1 MVHLN
6 FLVRF
11 TFLIVW
17 VVLGFLALL
26 LMSPL
31 RMSNIKKKVISYW
44 SKVLLLLIRLRV
56 IRKGSENEL
65 PAYPF
70 VVVANHIS
78 WVDIFVLLSVL
89 PVSFI
94 AKLEI
99 KKWFFLGNLVEM
111 AGTIFIDRNRRKSLL
126 EVAKKITQKS
136 VDNNKSYAF
145 FPEAKT
151 STGKTIQQFHSGLF
165 SLFLEN
171 QELTLLPVLIKY
183 KKDDAFTEVCAYVG
197 DTTLLESVVRIIKN
211 SNLSAEVQIM
221 SVSTIKNNGD
231 NKPGVAR
238 KYLAS
243 QTRLKMLEIYHQ

>member
-1 MVHLN
+1 MFYLN

-31 RMSNIKKKVISYW
+31 RMSNIKKKVIYYW

-145 FPEAKT
+145 FPEGKT

-171 QELTLLPVLIKY
+171 Q
-183 KKDDAFTEVCAYVG
+183 
-197 DTTLLESVVRIIKN
+197 
-211 SNLSAEVQIM
+211 
-221 SVSTIKNNGD
+221 
-231 NKPGVAR
+231 
-238 KYLAS
+238 
-243 QTRLKMLEIYHQ
+243 